1 MYKTINKVL
10 LIFICLF
17 IVQFSKAA
25 IFDTI
30 IIHADARVDMFV
42 NEEIAV
48 NKRTSNMTSGGLYK
62 GYRLQVI
69 STRSREEAFNLKTWF
84 MQNEPGQKAYL
95 LFQSPYFKVRIGNFL
110 TKSDALDFKKE
121 LSRIYSQPIYVV
133 DDAVEY
139 TPPDDFIQ

>member
-1 MYKTINKVL
+1 MNKYITRSFFIFSFL
-10 LIFICLF
+10 FASLIT
-17 IVQFSKAA
+17 KAA
-25 IFDTI
+25 IKDTV

-62 GYRLQVI
+62 GYRLQVL
-69 STRSREEAFNLKTWF
+69 STRSREEAFKLKAWF
-84 MQNEPGQKAYL
+84 LQNEPGQKAYL

-110 TKSDALDFKKE
+110 TKSDALDFKNE
-121 LSRIYSQPIYVV
+121 LTRIYSQPVYVV

-139 TPPDDFIQ
+139 TPADDSIQ

>member
-1 MYKTINKVL
+1 MNKYINRFFF
-10 LIFICLF
+10 IFIFLF
-17 IVQFSKAA
+17 ATHFAQAA
-25 IFDTI
+25 IKDTV
-30 IIHADARVDMFV
+30 IIHGDARVDMFV

-48 NKRTSNMTSGGLYK
+48 NKRTANMTSGGLYK
-62 GYRLQVI
+62 GYRLQVL
-69 STRSREEAFNLKTWF
+69 STRSREDAFKLKAWF

-121 LSRIYSQPIYVV
+121 LSRIYAQPVYLV

-139 TPPDDFIQ
+139 TPPDDLIQ

>member
-1 MYKTINKVL
+1 MCKKINKVL
-10 LIFICLF
+10 FIFICVF
-17 IVQFSKAA
+17 IAHFSKAA
-25 IFDTI
+25 ICDTI

-62 GYRLQVI
+62 GYRLQVL
-69 STRSREEAFNLKTWF
+69 STRSREEAFNLKAWF

-121 LSRIYSQPIYVV
+121 LSRIYSQPVYVV

>member
-1 MYKTINKVL
+1 MNKYIQKSFF
-10 LIFICLF
+10 IFIFLF
-17 IVQFSKAA
+17 ATHFAQAA
-25 IFDTI
+25 IIDTV
-30 IIHADARVDMFV
+30 IIHGDARVDMFV

-48 NKRTSNMTSGGLYK
+48 NKRTANMTSGGLYK
-62 GYRLQVI
+62 GYRLQVL
-69 STRSREEAFNLKTWF
+69 STRSREEAFKLKAWF
-84 MQNEPGQKAYL
+84 LQNEPGQKTYL

-121 LSRIYSQPIYVV
+121 LSRIYAQSVYVV

>member
-1 MYKTINKVL
+1 MNKYISRSFFIFSFL
-10 LIFICLF
+10 FATLI
-17 IVQFSKAA
+17 SKAA
-25 IFDTI
+25 IKDTV

-48 NKRTSNMTSGGLYK
+48 NKRTANMTSGGLYK
-62 GYRLQVI
+62 GYRLQVL
-69 STRSREEAFNLKTWF
+69 STRSREEAFKSKAWF

-121 LSRIYSQPIYVV
+121 LARMYAQPVYVV